1 MNITKLEKASKLIE
15 RMKEVDQEV
24 IALEKLADQIAN
36 KRSEIKLTLNVVDL
50 EKKEKGEGVQFD
62 EDGSIIKPHTVAS
75 IPYVLWGFGSGAG
88 GNTSEKKEEKGEKFK
103 QDISDTVALNII
115 GVLMFEKL
123 EIRKAIFKQLEKLGV
138 SC

>member
-24 IALEKLADQIAN
+24 IALENLADQIAN

-62 EDGSIIKPHTVAS
+62 ENWSIVKLNNYGISP
-75 IPYVLWGFGSGAG
+75 FGLSWMPAG
-88 GNTSEKKEEKGEKFK
+88 LMPSTNTAESKGEKFK
-103 QDISDTVALNII
+103 QDISDTAALNII

-123 EIRKAIFKQLEKLGV
+123 EIRKAIFKQLEKIGV

>member
-1 MNITKLEKASKLIE
+1 MNITKLEKASKLVE

-50 EKKEKGEGVQFD
+50 EKKEKGEEVQFD
-62 EDGSIIKPHTVAS
+62 EDGSIVKPNS
-75 IPYVLWGFGSGAG
+75 NPYGIVLFFGG
-88 GNTSEKKEEKGEKFK
+88 GQTKPEEKKENGEKFK
-103 QDISDTVALNII
+103 QDISDTAALNII
-115 GVLMFEKL
+115 GVLLLEKQ